1 MAKVEITT
9 WNGDRLVVNT
19 KDQAEIRH
27 LEESPF
33 DPKSNV
39 SSVRVT
45 EDRKG

>member
-1 MAKVEITT
+1 MAEVEITT

-19 KDQAEIRH
+19 QDRGEIRR